1 MYGLW
6 KSLAGKFL
14 KFSNFEK
21 LNNKKQEK
29 KVETIETE
37 IKTAQMGK
45 RQKIK
50 IKTNA

>member
-21 LNNKKQEK
+21 LNNKKKLDK
-29 KVETIETE
+29 KVENIGTE

-45 RQKIK
+45 D
-50 IKTNA
+50 